1 MSHIPS
7 FASFESLA
15 SIQSLLSFL
24 LSNTTDSHN
33 TLQHCPTLLRLDVR
47 LFFKI
52 FVFFFFFNPERS
64 YLENHRLAIVCSARS
79 GSTKALGTT
88 NLLLQAAK
96 EALSSELDSPG
107 PSLSNSVA
115 SLTQSSSNNNVDSTA
130 TPTRPGSAFHRGT
143 SRSGRATPARSESRN
158 NVKRS
163 SSSSDGPLSLIGKLD
178 ALKMAQANPGS
189 PSINGDSSSSNNHEE
204 KSNPPVGFNATVD
217 RIIFDHLEALKG
229 AVQSEEIRQQVSD
242 DIVDDCE
249 RLRDFLMA
257 AKVSLST
264 FHPSHFSLSFL
275 CVIQRETSAIFLLL
289 SSFVLSRIANRV
301 LSSGSF
307 LTLILI

>member
-1 MSHIPS
+1 M
-7 FASFESLA
+7 
-15 SIQSLLSFL
+15 
-24 LSNTTDSHN
+24 
-33 TLQHCPTLLRLDVR
+33 
-47 LFFKI
+47 
-52 FVFFFFFNPERS
+52 
-64 YLENHRLAIVCSARS
+64 
-79 GSTKALGTT
+79 
-88 NLLLQAAK
+88 
-96 EALSSELDSPG
+96 DSPG

-115 SLTQSSSNNNVDSTA
+115 SLTQSNNVDSTA

-189 PSINGDSSSSNNHEE
+189 PSINGDSSNEE

-257 AKVSLST
+257 AKVSFRRFIHPT
-264 FHPSHFSLSFL
+264 FLYPFL
-275 CVIQRETSAIFLLL
+275 A
-289 SSFVLSRIANRV
+289 SFVERLPPFSYYFPSIALRFIFSHLNSLCDSNLNLNGTSSPPHHQIIEEISPRSQDIIIGVGERLSCRIVVGALLDAGV
-301 LSSGSF
+301 DAELVTLESIVDSAF
-307 LTLILI
+307 LESAGLQGAGEEAQLGQVFYDKLAERLGERLRQCKGMPVVTGE